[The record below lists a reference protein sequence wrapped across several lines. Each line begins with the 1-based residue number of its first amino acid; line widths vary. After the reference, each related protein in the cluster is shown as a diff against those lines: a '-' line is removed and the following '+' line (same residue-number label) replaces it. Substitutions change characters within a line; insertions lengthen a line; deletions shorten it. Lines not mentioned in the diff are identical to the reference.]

1 MLVIERTKS
10 GLQRG
15 ELREMCGRFTLT
27 EDWTEIIRSFGLVD
41 NGFRYPPHYNIA
53 PSQNVVAIVANSD
66 GERRAGLLKWGL
78 IPSSSDSP
86 KTTFSTFN
94 ARSETLLKNGTW
106 KRLVPRKRCIIPAD
120 GFYEWRK
127 STKRPL
133 RIQLKSRKLFGLA
146 GLYDTWTSAD
156 GTQKVSSCTI
166 ITCKPNLFMSSIHD
180 RMPVILPKEDE
191 DLWLD
196 RSVTDTDLVTDMLQ
210 PYTNSDMHAYYVP
223 PMVGNVRNDGAEC
236 VEEYAWG

>member
-1 MLVIERTKS
+1 MIEVTKS

-180 RMPVILPKEDE
+180 RMPVILPKENE

-210 PYTNSDMHAYYVP
+210 PYTNSDMHAYYVS
-223 PMVGNVRNDGAEC
+223 PMVGNVRNDGAGC
-236 VEEYAWG
+236 IEEYAWG